1 MLISYLCI
9 NQDVSFSLIFIQTTV
24 ACVRQTVDEC
34 WVVTIDQRSGGC
46 RSLASSQASFGS
58 IQLKFA
64 LCRSGHCWI
73 LISSS
78 NFRRID
84 FFTEGCFCLHKY
96 WIDFKQRRSSICPRV
111 NVESFW
117 ERSTKNRLRTRCCF
131 CFIFF
136 IYLFFQCVC
145 KGTATLTLELP
156 RGLIILRFVIAK
168 LRIIGLHTEESQIK
182 ALIINLT

>member
-1 MLISYLCI
+1 MLISSLCI

-46 RSLASSQASFGS
+46 RSPASSQASFGS

-64 LCRSGHCWI
+64 LCRSGRCWI

-96 WIDFKQRRSSICPRV
+96 WIDFKQRRSSICPWV

-136 IYLFFQCVC
+136 YLFIFSMRMQGHGNINT
-145 KGTATLTLELP
+145 GTAK
-156 RGLIILRFVIAK
+156 GLDYSEICNCK
-168 LRIIGLHTEESQIK
+168 IK
-182 ALIINLT
+182 DNWVAHRRKSDKSSNN